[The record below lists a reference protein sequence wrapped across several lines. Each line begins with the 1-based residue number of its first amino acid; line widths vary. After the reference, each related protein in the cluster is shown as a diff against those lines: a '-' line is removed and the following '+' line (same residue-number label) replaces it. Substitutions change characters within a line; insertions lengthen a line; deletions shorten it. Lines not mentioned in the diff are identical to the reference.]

1 MAIAGAGII
10 GLSLALELAS
20 AGRRV
25 AVFERRRAM
34 SESSWA
40 AAGMLA
46 AGDPENPPALRSLS
60 ELSRALY
67 PQFLAR
73 IAQLSGQTISI
84 RTTRTIQGAHRIPAG
99 FSELDPKTLN
109 ALAPGIQI
117 APRVPT
123 EGLKFFLLEESSL
136 NPRDLAHALPLAVR
150 AAGVAVH
157 EETPVLE
164 VHPNDGAVRFTTP
177 SGDWTAGTFVHATGA
192 WSGSLTGV
200 LSAPRKGQMVQVHHP
215 GPRHLESDQLES
227 DQLEVVLRTPEIYLV
242 PRGNGHIV
250 IGATVE
256 DIGYDKV
263 VDPRAIAALL
273 ETAADLWPPIRT
285 ATVVD
290 SWAGLRPGSP
300 DGLPVIDS
308 LEDAPRPQC
317 WIAAGHFRNG
327 ILLAPGT
334 ALLLRQMIL
343 NQPLSVDPSPFRCGR
358 FAPSSVQPEA
368 MEAQPVTV
376 RE

>member
-1 MAIAGAGII
+1 VNHTEVAIAGAGII
-10 GLSLALELAS
+10 GLSLALELAA
-20 AGRRV
+20 AGRQV
-25 AVFERRRAM
+25 TVFERGRAM

-73 IAQLSGQTISI
+73 VAQLSGQTISI
-84 RTTRTIQGAHRIPAG
+84 RTTRTIQGAHHIPAG
-99 FSELDPKTLN
+99 FSNLDPKTLS
-109 ALAPGIQI
+109 ALAPGIR
-117 APRVPT
+117 AN
-123 EGLKFFLLEESSL
+123 GLKFFLLEESSL
-136 NPRDLAHALPLAVR
+136 NPRDLAQALPLAAR
-150 AAGVAVH
+150 AAGVIIH
-157 EETPVLE
+157 EETPVLN
-164 VHPNDGAVRFTTP
+164 VHPSEGTVRFTTP
-177 SGDWTAGTFVHATGA
+177 SGNWTADTFVHAAGA
-192 WSGSLTGV
+192 WSESLTGV
-200 LSAPRKGQMVQVHHP
+200 PSTPRKGQMVQVHHR
-215 GPRHLESDQLES
+215 GPEHPESGH
-227 DQLEVVLRTPEIYLV
+227 LEVVLRTPEIYLV

-285 ATVVD
+285 AAVVD
-290 SWAGLRPGSP
+290 TWAGLRPGSP
-300 DGLPVIDS
+300 DGLPIIGP
-308 LEDAPRPQC
+308 LEDDARARANT

-334 ALLLRQMIL
+334 ALLLLQMIL

-358 FAPSSVQPEA
+358 FAPSSVQPA
-368 MEAQPVTV
+368 GIGTGSIAV